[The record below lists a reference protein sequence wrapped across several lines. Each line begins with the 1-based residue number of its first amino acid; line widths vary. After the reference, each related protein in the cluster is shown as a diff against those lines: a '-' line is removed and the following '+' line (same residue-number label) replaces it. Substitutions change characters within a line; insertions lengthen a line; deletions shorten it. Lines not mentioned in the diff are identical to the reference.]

1 MNSVIRLIDINYI
14 DPVDFRFSVT
24 TAFKFTW
31 TDNRVERPP
40 DLETGEM
47 ISLDL
52 DFEKR
57 LWTPDFYVE
66 SFIFSQIL
74 CVTFL
79 CYSQVYDLSVFR
91 HLELFGK
98 EQAGLRIKKTEN
110 NDTGDIDMT
119 IHP

>member
-1 MNSVIRLIDINYI
+1 MYFSFVFHSRTDGSPFEVNSVIRLIDINYI

-57 LWTPDFYVE
+57 LWTPDFYVSL
-66 SFIFSQIL
+66 SFVISQIH
-74 CVTFL
+74 
-79 CYSQVYDLSVFR
+79 Y
-91 HLELFGK
+91 G
-98 EQAGLRIKKTEN
+98 
-110 NDTGDIDMT
+110 M
-119 IHP
+119 